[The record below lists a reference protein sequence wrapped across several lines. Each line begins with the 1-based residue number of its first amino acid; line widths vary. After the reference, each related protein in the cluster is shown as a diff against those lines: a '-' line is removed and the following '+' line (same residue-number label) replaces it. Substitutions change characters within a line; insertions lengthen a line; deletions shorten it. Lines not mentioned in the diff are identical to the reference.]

1 MKVLYR
7 SQSGFIQVLEWW
19 GMVVVVE
26 NVSINVLT
34 EDRPEDTGE
43 NEEMSDESC
52 AVGFYGRN
60 FRSVQYSE
68 GVIVSLGSLLKG
80 RVSFVVSR
88 KKQNEKTK
96 TMSQDQK
103 VGLMSRHRTRDE

>member
-1 MKVLYR
+1 
-7 SQSGFIQVLEWW
+7 
-19 GMVVVVE
+19 MVVVVE

-60 FRSVQYSE
+60 FRSV
-68 GVIVSLGSLLKG
+68 
-80 RVSFVVSR
+80 
-88 KKQNEKTK
+88 
-96 TMSQDQK
+96 
-103 VGLMSRHRTRDE
+103 